1 MTEAEPF
8 VPDDF
13 VVPHPPA
20 HEALALEPL
29 GPQHNESDY
38 DAWTSSADFIR
49 SLPGWADSSWPRPM
63 PLEENLRDLERHA
76 AGFAARREFTY
87 TVLDPGTGDVIG
99 CVYVKPARPPRA
111 GATEVRSWVRA
122 DRAELD
128 RPLRRL
134 VRAWLDTAW
143 PFDDVQYA
151 GT

>member
-1 MTEAEPF
+1 MTDTEPF

-13 VVPHPPA
+13 VVPEPPA

-38 DAWTSSADFIR
+38 AAWTSSIDFIR
-49 SLPGWADSSWPRPM
+49 SLPGWGTGRWPTPM
-63 PLEENLRDLERHA
+63 TLEDNRGDLERHA
-76 AGFAARREFTY
+76 AGFAAREEFTY
-87 TVLDPGTGDVIG
+87 TVLDPGTREVVG

-134 VRAWLDTAW
+134 VRDWLDAEW